1 VSAGKKFQDA
11 DLLGMPVRIAV
22 SRRSLTAGGV
32 EVRRRRTGETTVVPP
47 QDVVA
52 AVDALFG

>member
-1 VSAGKKFQDA
+1 
-11 DLLGMPVRIAV
+11 MPVRIAV
-22 SRRSLTAGGV
+22 SRRSLAAGGV
-32 EVRRRRTGETTVVPP
+32 EVRRRRTGETTVVAL